1 MGLNEI
7 NIYPSALKPYDIRK
21 VKDAWV
27 NSVYYVTAYMI
38 CNFVARAG
46 SYLSLFVK
54 ELSRIF
60 VIFLSKRFSC

>member
-7 NIYPSALKPYDIRK
+7 NIYAPALKPYDIRK
-21 VKDAWV
+21 VKDAWL

-38 CNFVARAG
+38 CNFVAHAC